1 MNRIAPTQVLYVMIC
16 SAGTGNF
23 GTNFLPLLFFYVWD
37 QVRVQWIKNAKT
49 LEEKPHL
56 ILHNLLG
63 MGIYTTCAVRTEQLL
78 YSAIKAASKRIL
90 SLVCL
95 LKFLPCDIF
104 ATLFPLCKMNV
115 KIALVKSVFSTKP
128 TIEYFW

>member
-1 MNRIAPTQVLYVMIC
+1 MIC

-23 GTNFLPLLFFYVWD
+23 GTNFLPLLSCYVWD
-37 QVRVQWIKNAKT
+37 KMRVQWIKKAKS
-49 LEEKPHL
+49 LAEKSHL
-56 ILHNLLG
+56 ILQGLFDIG
-63 MGIYTTCAVRTEQLL
+63 FDPICAVRTEQLL
-78 YSAIKAASKRIL
+78 FRGIKAVSKYIL

-95 LKFLPCDIF
+95 LKFLPRDF

-115 KIALVKSVFSTKP
+115 KIIFVKSVFSTKP